1 MGGHLFVL
9 RGDLTKLHCSGVLV
23 PCDENWELVWDNWE
37 PLLSPG
43 QFVPSDQYGARLRN
57 NAFNGRFR
65 DLDQIGGRQIRL
77 VVTAREGEDDA
88 EWVAD
93 GVTQAIEDFATRL
106 DAGTG
111 RAKPLVAL
119 PLVGTGEG
127 GFKNRR
133 GKLIGALV
141 PALRDVASRVNVDV
155 AVVLY
160 DERDYAAIQG
170 QRSATDWS
178 EAEFSQEQLTVA
190 DELGAKSARG
200 ELSLFLGSGVSTP
213 LGLPSWQQLLEE
225 LGGKQL
231 ARFDPAEA
239 PRLAQLISDDI
250 GRDHFRNGAAAMLT
264 ASGFAPAHLLL
275 ASLGSKQT
283 VTTNF
288 DRAFESA
295 LNGAIGAANYRV
307 MTQQLAQQPL
317 SWLLKIHGDV
327 DDPNSMV
334 ITEDDYEILEADR
347 PALIAIVDSLLL
359 TSHLMFVG
367 YSMADPII
375 VKAAERVG
383 RIRNLAA
390 NKPSRPLATVLALD
404 PAAVS
409 TLDGF
414 STVTMLRQGGD
425 DVSAARKLEIFLDRI
440 AWAAAQE
447 GTGALAYLLDPDY
460 DDLFE
465 EDAATNRLRDA
476 LRQLSWLKRSDPT
489 PDSTRAWGRVD
500 QFLAEL
506 GEREHP
512 WRRESEGLQ
521 GRQPT
526 DR

>member
-1 MGGHLFVL
+1 M
-9 RGDLTKLHCSGVLV
+9 
-23 PCDENWELVWDNWE
+23 
-37 PLLSPG
+37 
-43 QFVPSDQYGARLRN
+43 
-57 NAFNGRFR
+57 
-65 DLDQIGGRQIRL
+65 
-77 VVTAREGEDDA
+77 
-88 EWVAD
+88 
-93 GVTQAIEDFATRL
+93 
-106 DAGTG
+106 
-111 RAKPLVAL
+111 
-119 PLVGTGEG
+119 
-127 GFKNRR
+127 
-133 GKLIGALV
+133 
-141 PALRDVASRVNVDV
+141 
-155 AVVLY
+155 
-160 DERDYAAIQG
+160 
-170 QRSATDWS
+170 
-178 EAEFSQEQLTVA
+178 
-190 DELGAKSARG
+190 
-200 ELSLFLGSGVSTP
+200 
-213 LGLPSWQQLLEE
+213 
-225 LGGKQL
+225 
-231 ARFDPAEA
+231 
-239 PRLAQLISDDI
+239 AQLISDDI

-414 STVTMLRQGGD
+414 STVTMLRQGVTTFPPRGSWRFSRPHC
-425 DVSAARKLEIFLDRI
+425 VGCSAGGNK
-440 AWAAAQE
+440 
-447 GTGALAYLLDPDY
+447 
-460 DDLFE
+460 
-465 EDAATNRLRDA
+465 
-476 LRQLSWLKRSDPT
+476 
-489 PDSTRAWGRVD
+489 GR
-500 QFLAEL
+500 
-506 GEREHP
+506 
-512 WRRESEGLQ
+512 WRTSSAGL
-521 GRQPT
+521 
-526 DR
+526 